1 MSQLRVRLDLFLSF
15 ILEAEK
21 YKLLLDQIFGNFVDS
36 FLNFF

>member
-1 MSQLRVRLDLFLSF
+1 MSQLRARLDLFLSF

-21 YKLLLDQIFGNFVDS
+21 YKLLLDKIFDNFVGS

>member
-15 ILEAEK
+15 ILEVEK
-21 YKLLLDQIFGNFVDS
+21 YKLLLDQIFANFVGS